1 MVSGRHTKLSALKV
15 NGAWRGFH
23 WRSKSCTS
31 LSRFGP
37 SQERTTHNT
46 LSHED
51 NEEDEAEPEPKEQP
65 EAETK
70 DEPEPKDEPKPEAE
84 TMEEAEPM
92 DEPEPETMEEAEPM
106 DEPEPEPKEEP
117 MAEPEPEAEAE
128 AEPEP
133 DPEAGRSFICRV
145 WALLR
150 VAARNVLVSVSMR
163 DLPLRALSVWASVC
177 MS

>member
-1 MVSGRHTKLSALKV
+1 M
-15 NGAWRGFH
+15 
-23 WRSKSCTS
+23 
-31 LSRFGP
+31 
-37 SQERTTHNT
+37 
-46 LSHED
+46 
-51 NEEDEAEPEPKEQP
+51 DEP
-65 EAETK
+65 
-70 DEPEPKDEPKPEAE
+70 EPEPKDEPKPEAE
-84 TMEEAEPM
+84 PMDEPEAETMDEPEAETM
-92 DEPEPETMEEAEPM
+92 DEPEPET
-106 DEPEPEPKEEP
+106 
-117 MAEPEPEAEAE
+117 EAE

>member
-1 MVSGRHTKLSALKV
+1 M
-15 NGAWRGFH
+15 
-23 WRSKSCTS
+23 
-31 LSRFGP
+31 
-37 SQERTTHNT
+37 
-46 LSHED
+46 
-51 NEEDEAEPEPKEQP
+51 DEP

-70 DEPEPKDEPKPEAE
+70 EEPEPMEEPKA
-84 TMEEAEPM
+84 
-92 DEPEPETMEEAEPM
+92 EPEPET
-106 DEPEPEPKEEP
+106 
-117 MAEPEPEAEAE
+117 EAEAE
-128 AEPEP
+128 AEP

>member
-1 MVSGRHTKLSALKV
+1 MDE
-15 NGAWRGFH
+15 
-23 WRSKSCTS
+23 
-31 LSRFGP
+31 P
-37 SQERTTHNT
+37 
-46 LSHED
+46 
-51 NEEDEAEPEPKEQP
+51 EAEPKE
-65 EAETK
+65 
-70 DEPEPKDEPKPEAE
+70 EPKPEAE
-84 TMEEAEPM
+84 PM
-92 DEPEPETMEEAEPM
+92 DEPM

-117 MAEPEPEAEAE
+117 KAEAEPEAEAE

-133 DPEAGRSFICRV
+133 EPEAGRSFICRV

>member
-1 MVSGRHTKLSALKV
+1 M
-15 NGAWRGFH
+15 
-23 WRSKSCTS
+23 
-31 LSRFGP
+31 
-37 SQERTTHNT
+37 
-46 LSHED
+46 
-51 NEEDEAEPEPKEQP
+51 
-65 EAETK
+65 

-84 TMEEAEPM
+84 PMDEPKPEAEPM
-92 DEPEPETMEEAEPM
+92 DEPEA
-106 DEPEPEPKEEP
+106 EPKEEP
-117 MAEPEPEAEAE
+117 EAEPEPEAEAE

>member
-1 MVSGRHTKLSALKV
+1 M
-15 NGAWRGFH
+15 
-23 WRSKSCTS
+23 
-31 LSRFGP
+31 
-37 SQERTTHNT
+37 E
-46 LSHED
+46 
-51 NEEDEAEPEPKEQP
+51 EAEPM
-65 EAETK
+65 

-84 TMEEAEPM
+84 PMDEPEAETMDEPEAETM
-92 DEPEPETMEEAEPM
+92 DEPEPET
-106 DEPEPEPKEEP
+106 
-117 MAEPEPEAEAE
+117 EAE

>member
-1 MVSGRHTKLSALKV
+1 M
-15 NGAWRGFH
+15 
-23 WRSKSCTS
+23 
-31 LSRFGP
+31 
-37 SQERTTHNT
+37 
-46 LSHED
+46 
-51 NEEDEAEPEPKEQP
+51 
-65 EAETK
+65 

-84 TMEEAEPM
+84 PMEEPEAETMDEPEAETM
-92 DEPEPETMEEAEPM
+92 DEPEPET
-106 DEPEPEPKEEP
+106 
-117 MAEPEPEAEAE
+117 EAE

>member
-1 MVSGRHTKLSALKV
+1 M
-15 NGAWRGFH
+15 
-23 WRSKSCTS
+23 
-31 LSRFGP
+31 
-37 SQERTTHNT
+37 
-46 LSHED
+46 
-51 NEEDEAEPEPKEQP
+51 
-65 EAETK
+65 
-70 DEPEPKDEPKPEAE
+70 DEPEPKDEPKP
-84 TMEEAEPM
+84 
-92 DEPEPETMEEAEPM
+92 EAEPM

-117 MAEPEPEAEAE
+117 KAEPEPEAEAE
-128 AEPEP
+128 AEP

>member
-1 MVSGRHTKLSALKV
+1 M
-15 NGAWRGFH
+15 
-23 WRSKSCTS
+23 
-31 LSRFGP
+31 
-37 SQERTTHNT
+37 
-46 LSHED
+46 
-51 NEEDEAEPEPKEQP
+51 DETEPEPN
-65 EAETK
+65 
-70 DEPEPKDEPKPEAE
+70 DEPKP
-84 TMEEAEPM
+84 EAEPM
-92 DEPEPETMEEAEPM
+92 DEPEAETM
-106 DEPEPEPKEEP
+106 DEPKEAPK
-117 MAEPEPEAEAE
+117 AEPVPETEAE

>member
-1 MVSGRHTKLSALKV
+1 M
-15 NGAWRGFH
+15 
-23 WRSKSCTS
+23 
-31 LSRFGP
+31 
-37 SQERTTHNT
+37 
-46 LSHED
+46 
-51 NEEDEAEPEPKEQP
+51 
-65 EAETK
+65 

-84 TMEEAEPM
+84 PM
-92 DEPEPETMEEAEPM
+92 DEPEAETM
-106 DEPEPEPKEEP
+106 DEPKEAPK
-117 MAEPEPEAEAE
+117 AEPVPETEAE

>member
-1 MVSGRHTKLSALKV
+1 M
-15 NGAWRGFH
+15 
-23 WRSKSCTS
+23 
-31 LSRFGP
+31 
-37 SQERTTHNT
+37 
-46 LSHED
+46 
-51 NEEDEAEPEPKEQP
+51 DEP
-65 EAETK
+65 
-70 DEPEPKDEPKPEAE
+70 EPEPKDEPKPEAE
-84 TMEEAEPM
+84 PM
-92 DEPEPETMEEAEPM
+92 DEPEA
-106 DEPEPEPKEEP
+106 EPKEEP
-117 MAEPEPEAEAE
+117 EPMEEPKAEPEPEAEAE

>member
-1 MVSGRHTKLSALKV
+1 M
-15 NGAWRGFH
+15 
-23 WRSKSCTS
+23 
-31 LSRFGP
+31 
-37 SQERTTHNT
+37 
-46 LSHED
+46 
-51 NEEDEAEPEPKEQP
+51 
-65 EAETK
+65 
-70 DEPEPKDEPKPEAE
+70 DEPKP
-84 TMEEAEPM
+84 
-92 DEPEPETMEEAEPM
+92 EAEPM
-106 DEPEPEPKEEP
+106 DEPEPEPMDEPKPEAEPKEEP
-117 MAEPEPEAEAE
+117 EAGPMEEPEAEPKEEPEAEPEPEAE

>member
-1 MVSGRHTKLSALKV
+1 M
-15 NGAWRGFH
+15 
-23 WRSKSCTS
+23 
-31 LSRFGP
+31 
-37 SQERTTHNT
+37 
-46 LSHED
+46 
-51 NEEDEAEPEPKEQP
+51 
-65 EAETK
+65 
-70 DEPEPKDEPKPEAE
+70 DEPKPEAE
-84 TMEEAEPM
+84 LK
-92 DEPEPETMEEAEPM
+92 DEPEAETKEEA
-106 DEPEPEPKEEP
+106 EPKEEP
-117 MAEPEPEAEAE
+117 KAEPEPEAEAE

>member
-1 MVSGRHTKLSALKV
+1 
-15 NGAWRGFH
+15 
-23 WRSKSCTS
+23 
-31 LSRFGP
+31 
-37 SQERTTHNT
+37 
-46 LSHED
+46 
-51 NEEDEAEPEPKEQP
+51 
-65 EAETK
+65 
-70 DEPEPKDEPKPEAE
+70 
-84 TMEEAEPM
+84 
-92 DEPEPETMEEAEPM
+92 MEEAEPM

-117 MAEPEPEAEAE
+117 KAEAEPEAEAEAEAE

>member
-1 MVSGRHTKLSALKV
+1 M
-15 NGAWRGFH
+15 
-23 WRSKSCTS
+23 
-31 LSRFGP
+31 
-37 SQERTTHNT
+37 
-46 LSHED
+46 
-51 NEEDEAEPEPKEQP
+51 
-65 EAETK
+65 

-84 TMEEAEPM
+84 TMDEPEAETM
-92 DEPEPETMEEAEPM
+92 DEPEPET
-106 DEPEPEPKEEP
+106 
-117 MAEPEPEAEAE
+117 EAEA
-128 AEPEP
+128 EP

>member
-1 MVSGRHTKLSALKV
+1 M
-15 NGAWRGFH
+15 
-23 WRSKSCTS
+23 
-31 LSRFGP
+31 
-37 SQERTTHNT
+37 
-46 LSHED
+46 
-51 NEEDEAEPEPKEQP
+51 
-65 EAETK
+65 

-84 TMEEAEPM
+84 PM
-92 DEPEPETMEEAEPM
+92 DEPEA
-106 DEPEPEPKEEP
+106 EPKEEP
-117 MAEPEPEAEAE
+117 EPEPEAEPE

-133 DPEAGRSFICRV
+133 EPEAGRSFICRV

>member
-1 MVSGRHTKLSALKV
+1 M
-15 NGAWRGFH
+15 
-23 WRSKSCTS
+23 
-31 LSRFGP
+31 
-37 SQERTTHNT
+37 
-46 LSHED
+46 
-51 NEEDEAEPEPKEQP
+51 
-65 EAETK
+65 

-84 TMEEAEPM
+84 PM
-92 DEPEPETMEEAEPM
+92 DEPEAETM
-106 DEPEPEPKEEP
+106 D
-117 MAEPEPEAEAE
+117 EPEPEAEAE